1 LIGRQE
7 TVITE
12 TYDKKI
18 ESVNKQKD
26 ALESIKTVNSF
37 LISQQQKQ
45 LGLANALTQGDIS
58 AAAEAAQAMRA
69 EAATAALDRMT
80 GGLDTAATN
89 LEAQKQREISS
100 ITAVVNGQKMTRKQ
114 IDDQILLLNDKIYA
128 IEVTQLEPLQ
138 AQADKKRQ
146 ILSDLDFQIQKE
158 QQSLQINGMTKTEWD
173 FIQRYTDATN
183 NHLDGIKIDIDQVAS
198 SSSSAAAS
206 WASIVASM
214 KLAKSLG
221 TNSGSTN
228 LADIKAGSKDGTIT
242 PENLT
247 SAQKGVVLQSIKD
260 LNAKIQPQLEK
271 LKIVTGQKKMYGG
284 LVKYMANGGAVGSD
298 TVPAMLTPGE
308 FVVNKAAA
316 QKFGPMLQSINESK
330 YPSMLGSNGGMSNVP
345 INNISASV
353 SDNSTAVYNY
363 SLDFNING
371 TNSNPSDIA
380 RAVMTEIKRVDG
392 QRIRGQR

>member
-1 LIGRQE
+1 
-7 TVITE
+7 
-12 TYDKKI
+12 
-18 ESVNKQKD
+18 
-26 ALESIKTVNSF
+26 
-37 LISQQQKQ
+37 
-45 LGLANALTQGDIS
+45 
-58 AAAEAAQAMRA
+58 
-69 EAATAALDRMT
+69 
-80 GGLDTAATN
+80 
-89 LEAQKQREISS
+89 
-100 ITAVVNGQKMTRKQ
+100 
-114 IDDQILLLNDKIYA
+114 LLNDKIYT

-146 ILSDLDFQIQKE
+146 LLSDLDFQVQKE
-158 QQSLQINGMTKTEWD
+158 QQSLQISGMTKTEWD
-173 FIQRYTDATN
+173 FIQRYADATN
-183 NHLDGIKIDIDQVAS
+183 KHLDGIVIDIDKVAS

-214 KLAKSLG
+214 KLAQSLG
-221 TNSGSTN
+221 TKNATTSLSGNSLTN
-228 LADIKAGSKDGTIT
+228 
-242 PENLT
+242 
-247 SAQKGVVLQSIKD
+247 D
-260 LNAKIQPQLEK
+260 LNNKINQMEKKGLAKGGM
-271 LKIVTGQKKMYGG
+271 VT
-284 LVKYMANGGAVGSD
+284 KYMANGGMAIGSD

-316 QKFGPMLQSINESK
+316 QQFGPMLQSINESK